1 MQEMDQEPVVVSTYT
16 GNNDAPQ
23 SSDLRELLSARQ
35 RESESGPSRMFSARE
50 AGVEVPPDRTEPE
63 LPQGSETIAVDKAAD

>member
-1 MQEMDQEPVVVSTYT
+1 MDQEPVVVSTYT